1 MTDLTVLGG
10 HAKAAAREL
19 ALLDSGEKNRLLA
32 AVAQQVRDDCA
43 AILQANGEDV
53 AAAREAG
60 ISESLIDRLLLNEQR
75 VLAMADAAE
84 QVAALPD
91 PVGRVLGGQRLPSGL
106 EMTKVSTPL
115 GVCGIIY
122 EARPNVTLDA
132 AALCL
137 KSSNAVILKG
147 GKEALRSNRAVVA
160 SVRAALAAA
169 GQNPDFVQLIED
181 SARETTSAFM
191 KLNGYLDVL
200 IPRGGAGLI
209 RAVVENATV
218 PVIETGTGNC
228 HIYVEGTADL
238 EMAAD
243 IAYNAK
249 VSRPSVCNAAET
261 FLVDRSVAAQWLPVI
276 AGRMAASPRVEIR
289 GCPETCAILGGRA
302 VPAVESDWESEFL
315 DYVVAI
321 KVVDGFEEAVSHIQ
335 RYTTGH
341 SECIVTRDYEKS
353 QAFCR
358 RIDAAAVYVNASTR
372 FTDGG
377 EFGMGA
383 EIGISTQKLHARG
396 PMGLEQLTT
405 YKYILQGDGQIR

>member
-1 MTDLTVLGG
+1 M
-10 HAKAAAREL
+10 
-19 ALLDSGEKNRLLA
+19 
-32 AVAQQVRDDCA
+32 AQQVRDDCA
-43 AILQANGEDV
+43 AILQANGGRRL
-53 AAAREAG
+53 AAAPGGRG

-200 IPRGGAGLI
+200 IPPRRG
-209 RAVVENATV
+209 
-218 PVIETGTGNC
+218 
-228 HIYVEGTADL
+228 
-238 EMAAD
+238 
-243 IAYNAK
+243 
-249 VSRPSVCNAAET
+249 
-261 FLVDRSVAAQWLPVI
+261 
-276 AGRMAASPRVEIR
+276 R
-289 GCPETCAILGGRA
+289 G
-302 VPAVESDWESEFL
+302 
-315 DYVVAI
+315 
-321 KVVDGFEEAVSHIQ
+321 
-335 RYTTGH
+335 
-341 SECIVTRDYEKS
+341 
-353 QAFCR
+353 
-358 RIDAAAVYVNASTR
+358 
-372 FTDGG
+372 
-377 EFGMGA
+377 
-383 EIGISTQKLHARG
+383 
-396 PMGLEQLTT
+396 
-405 YKYILQGDGQIR
+405 

>member
-1 MTDLTVLGG
+1 
-10 HAKAAAREL
+10 
-19 ALLDSGEKNRLLA
+19 
-32 AVAQQVRDDCA
+32 
-43 AILQANGEDV
+43 
-53 AAAREAG
+53 
-60 ISESLIDRLLLNEQR
+60 
-75 VLAMADAAE
+75 MADAAE

-160 SVRAALAAA
+160 AVRAALAVA

-191 KLNGYLDVL
+191 KLNGYLDVM

-228 HIYVEGTADL
+228 HIYVEGTAAL

-243 IAYNAK
+243 IAYHAK
-249 VSRPSVCNAAET
+249 VSRPSVWSAAET
-261 FLVDRSVAAQWLPVI
+261 FWWP
-276 AGRMAASPRVEIR
+276 GRWPPR
-289 GCPETCAILGGRA
+289 GCP
-302 VPAVESDWESEFL
+302 
-315 DYVVAI
+315 
-321 KVVDGFEEAVSHIQ
+321 
-335 RYTTGH
+335 
-341 SECIVTRDYEKS
+341 
-353 QAFCR
+353 
-358 RIDAAAVYVNASTR
+358 
-372 FTDGG
+372 
-377 EFGMGA
+377 
-383 EIGISTQKLHARG
+383 
-396 PMGLEQLTT
+396 
-405 YKYILQGDGQIR
+405 